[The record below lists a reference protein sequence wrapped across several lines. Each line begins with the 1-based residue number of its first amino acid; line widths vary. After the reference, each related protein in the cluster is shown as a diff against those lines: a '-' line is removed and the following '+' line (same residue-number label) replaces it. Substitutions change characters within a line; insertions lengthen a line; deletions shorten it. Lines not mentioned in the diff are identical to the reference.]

1 MRTTIRTIIRA
12 AQGEIILSRPFS
24 VSAKKSLSQNFLI
37 DEVILNAIVDQIHPQ
52 LDDHLIEI
60 GPGTGALTQHLYARV
75 QQLVLIELDD
85 RLIMPLRQ
93 RFPNAQLHHHDVL
106 TFDFETLFNDETQMN
121 GEKSERQPLRIVGNL
136 PYQISTPLL
145 FKLLE
150 SAAPIQDLTFLLQ
163 KEVVDRLVA
172 TPSSGEY
179 GRLTVMIQTYFHAQK
194 LLDVGPEAFH
204 PAPKVD
210 SALVRLIPRTDRP
223 VASIY
228 PALIQVTQAAFN
240 QRRKTLRNSL
250 KSWQHLPLFSECA
263 IDRQQRAENLSI
275 EDYRRIANYLQS
287 NNAFAPEQPLI
298 PNR

>member
-1 MRTTIRTIIRA
+1 MRTALR
-12 AQGEIILSRPFS
+12 ELILSRPFS

-37 DEVILNAIVDQIHPQ
+37 DEAILYAIVEQIHPQ
-52 LDDHLIEI
+52 PGDHLIEI

-85 RLIMPLRQ
+85 RLIAPLRQ

-106 TFDFETLFNDETQMN
+106 TFDFETLLN
-121 GEKSERQPLRIVGNL
+121 GEKPHQQPHQQPLRIVGNL

-145 FKLLE
+145 FRLLE

-172 TPSSGEY
+172 IPSSGEY
-179 GRLTVMIQTYFHAQK
+179 GRLTVMIQTYFHTQK
-194 LLDVGPEAFH
+194 LLDIGPEAFH

-250 KSWQHLPLFSECA
+250 KTWQHLPLFSECA
-263 IDRQQRAENLSI
+263 IDRQQRAENLSV
-275 EDYRRIANYLQS
+275 EDYRRIASYLQS
-287 NNAFAPEQPLI
+287 NNAFSPELPLA